1 MSEVPRLMSR
11 SSGLIWEHIHPHEC
25 ISLPISNTGCPDERK
40 KAYFANQFRKTFFT
54 NIYHPFNTT
63 VNTLRKQRCRMIDKS
78 ATHLLV
84 ILFPTIPYLWNN
96 SLQMRVAKWRW
107 KALWPVSTHL
117 NMYVPTGTSVSA
129 GLYASI
135 IYQKCYAYLI
145 SGMFIHLQCIC
156 LHIIHQ
162 LRIKCYA
169 YVISGTC
176 YASISFLAMHI
187 YDAFKKQL
195 F

>member
-107 KALWPVSTHL
+107 KAVSDVVQSYSRL
-117 NMYVPTGTSVSA
+117 IIRRSYKKCASVQFMCTWHN
-129 GLYASI
+129 ASL
-135 IYQKCYAYLI
+135 LI
-145 SGMFIHLQCIC
+145 
-156 LHIIHQ
+156 
-162 LRIKCYA
+162 IKCVRA
-169 YVISGTC
+169 
-176 YASISFLAMHI
+176 
-187 YDAFKKQL
+187 
-195 F
+195 